1 MSGSRPTV
9 GIRISAEG
17 AEQVKRQLE
26 ALGPAGERAFAQI
39 QAASRNSQPE
49 FQKLGTSVDVVQ
61 RAFIG
66 MGGSLGSVGSVFTGV
81 SAVAGGLTT
90 AIVALGAAAAT
101 SAVAIAKAGDEANAT
116 LARLASATG
125 GAAQATQ
132 VYEQLF
138 KLSQQTGIAVA
149 ESAGAFS
156 RFAVAAKEIGG
167 TNAQV
172 LQLVGGIQKAG
183 IVAGASATE
192 TGAAVQQLGQALASG
207 KLQGDEL
214 RSLLEN
220 MPQLAQKLAQELG
233 VGIGQLRQMG
243 SEGKLTADVVFPAL
257 LRATEKI
264 GAEFD
269 KMPVT
274 MSRAKDIL
282 IAATEDF
289 GARLDRITGLS
300 QTFAR
305 FMQQGAAVL
314 SAAGRVIAPNEREAA
329 EDELQRA
336 RRRLTELRA
345 DAQRDPRGPLFQM
358 SGDDSLLPR
367 GPDLSRWSDRQSAL
381 TNEPVGSSL
390 RLPRASG
397 RSEGGSAAE
406 RRAELQIPGRDPLD
420 TTRQRF
426 GIAPGGRD
434 AVGDRARELAETEA
448 AEVAAQKRLAEI
460 LARGAEQ
467 IEMEQE
473 QAARQAL
480 AARRA
485 RLASEVQDA
494 VEFGDQRVKI
504 ARETREKLKKIDEA
518 EAAGVTVLRDGTPF
532 DATRARA
539 GVLRE
544 QAEALEKLAKEEA
557 KGGEEARKAAE
568 KRQDVIDKLNEQV
581 KAAERSIASTQ
592 AGGTASHELSIALE
606 IENKLRE
613 AGIPAIEKRTEAE
626 KKAADQITAS
636 VRALDKLKD
645 AQKKA
650 DDEAKKL
657 KDFQNRSLNEL
668 AAIGERAMDRLAD
681 AMVQAFVE
689 GKGAA
694 LSFGNVTKAI
704 LASVVTDFAKLAIV
718 NPIMNSLFVG
728 TNGPRPTLAG
738 AFGSGV
744 SGAAGFG
751 LGDALGLT
759 SLANYL
765 PGGGIGG
772 AFTGASNYLFGT
784 PTTYAI
790 VDPTGIPSAVAGT
803 PGVFGTGGAWTLGGV
818 AGAAGLGF
826 GAGQLVN
833 AIAGG
838 NQLGGTVGSALG
850 TGAGLAAAWA
860 LNLAVPGLGT
870 ALAIFGGA
878 AGGGIGGLFGPGES
892 SRGWSYAIRAT
903 GGNDGWAF
911 GKGLQ
916 LTDPYYNESGRAAFE
931 EATANIAAIN
941 TYLSQRGLEVYG
953 ARAVGGTKDGPGGL
967 GYGEALS
974 FNEAFSSL
982 RFRASNDNTLAT
994 ALNDRSFADPG
1005 ALQQFVEGFTA
1016 VRDTIRNLTETPAQ
1030 KLARQLEAVG
1040 KQFDDLSAKAKE
1052 YGLSEEGLADA
1063 RQKALDAVKAQQN
1076 NEAQPIRA
1084 YLARLD
1090 VADPTRAPVDRFGSA
1105 QSQFDAD
1112 LAAARAGDKAA
1123 LGRITGS
1130 ADTLLGAGRTM
1141 YASGPEFAAL
1151 RAMVTSSLSGLADQ
1165 IEVDAASIAMAE
1177 TATNT
1182 AQTVQAVKAAETT
1195 IQRTNTILAQ
1205 IYEAQHFG
1213 GAENGGMQAA
1223 LGAVFAGGN
1232 VIPFARGG
1240 IPDLVNSPTYAPMA
1254 LFGEAGPEAIMPLR
1268 RGADGRLGVEMSG
1281 GGFGALAGVL
1291 ESLTMQVNSLREEL
1305 RTARLRAA

>member
-39 QAASRNSQPE
+39 QAASRNAQPE

-116 LARLASATG
+116 LARLASASG

-138 KLSQQTGIAVA
+138 KLSQQTGAAVS

-172 LQLVGGIQKAG
+172 VQLVAGIQKAG
-183 IVAGASATE
+183 IVAGTGASEAA
-192 TGAAVQQLGQALASG
+192 AAVQQIGQALASG

-233 VGIGQLRQMG
+233 TNIGQLRKMG
-243 SEGKLTADVVFPAL
+243 EEGKLTADVVFPAL

-269 KMPVT
+269 RMPVT

-305 FMQQGAAVL
+305 FMQQGAAAL
-314 SAAGRVIAPNEREAA
+314 GAAGRYIAPSEREAA
-329 EDELQRA
+329 DQGVA
-336 RRRLTELRA
+336 
-345 DAQRDPRGPLFQM
+345 
-358 SGDDSLLPR
+358 
-367 GPDLSRWSDRQSAL
+367 
-381 TNEPVGSSL
+381 
-390 RLPRASG
+390 
-397 RSEGGSAAE
+397 AAE
-406 RRAELQIPGRDPLD
+406 RQRANVARQVAAERAASAYGDVSPALQQALDIADNDLREALARQAEIRRQDREMQRAEAADAAQ
-420 TTRQRF
+420 Q
-426 GIAPGGRD
+426 ARD
-434 AVGDRARELAETEA
+434 AGRLQATLSLKDLVADLDARAKARAKYAETIKKLDDAEAKGGELPAGVTYASLRAAAAREL
-448 AEVAAQKRLAEI
+448 
-460 LARGAEQ
+460 
-467 IEMEQE
+467 
-473 QAARQAL
+473 
-480 AARRA
+480 
-485 RLASEVQDA
+485 SD
-494 VEFGDQRVKI
+494 
-504 ARETREKLKKIDEA
+504 
-518 EAAGVTVLRDGTPF
+518 
-532 DATRARA
+532 
-539 GVLRE
+539 
-544 QAEALEKLAKEEA
+544 ALEKAAKEEA
-557 KGGEEARKAAE
+557 KSGEEARKAAE
-568 KRQDVIDKLNEQV
+568 KRQDVIDKLDEQV
-581 KAAERSIASTQ
+581 KAAERAIASTKSG
-592 AGGTASHELSIALE
+592 AKASHEMALALE

-613 AGIPAIEKRTEAE
+613 AGIPAIEKRSEAE
-626 KKAADQITAS
+626 KKAADRIAAS
-636 VRALDKLKD
+636 VRALDTLKE

-650 DDEAKKL
+650 EEEAKKL
-657 KDFQNRSLNEL
+657 KDWQDKSWNEL
-668 AAIGERAMDRLAD
+668 ADIGEKAFERLGD
-681 AMVQAFVE
+681 AMVEAFVS

-694 LSFGNVTKAI
+694 VTFGNAAKAI
-704 LASVVTDFAKLAIV
+704 LSSVTTDLVKLAVV

-738 AFGSGV
+738 ALGGSPGGGGV
-744 SGAAGFG
+744 G
-751 LGDALGLT
+751 LGDLLGLSSLIPKDGLLGALGLSGSGGLLST
-759 SLANYL
+759 TLISGVGTSTSSALGAMGGAYGPASLAQL
-765 PGGGIGG
+765 EAAGGLG
-772 AFTGASNYLFGT
+772 LFG
-784 PTTYAI
+784 
-790 VDPTGIPSAVAGT
+790 GS
-803 PGVFGTGGAWTLGGV
+803 GATLGGLLGG
-818 AGAAGLGF
+818 AGAGLG
-826 GAGQLVN
+826 AGMLLN
-833 AIAGG
+833 NLLGG
-838 NQLGGTVGSALG
+838 NQTGGMVGSGLGALGGAVLGSIIPGIGTLLG
-850 TGAGLAAAWA
+850 GL
-860 LNLAVPGLGT
+860 L
-870 ALAIFGGA
+870 GGA
-878 AGGGIGGLFGPGES
+878 AGGGLGGLFGPGES

-982 RFRASNDNTLAT
+982 KFRSANDNVLAG
-994 ALNDRSFADPG
+994 ALADRSFADPG

-1030 KLARQLEAVG
+1030 KLARQIEEIG

-1052 YGLSEEGLADA
+1052 YGISEEGLAEA

-1076 NEAQPIRA
+1076 NEGQAIRA
-1084 YLARLD
+1084 YLDRLSTN
-1090 VADPTRAPVDRFGSA
+1090 DPSASPVDRFAAA
-1105 QSQFDAD
+1105 QGLFGAD
-1112 LAAARAGDKAA
+1112 LAAAQAGDASA
-1123 LGRITGS
+1123 LARITSS
-1130 ADTLLGAGRTM
+1130 ADTLLGAGRAA
-1141 YASGPEFAAL
+1141 YASGPQFAAL
-1151 RAMVTSSLSGLADQ
+1151 RSMVVSSLENLPAVRGLP
-1165 IEVDAASIAMAE
+1165 ASQQPIDMVPLIDE
-1177 TATNT
+1177 
-1182 AQTVQAVKAAETT
+1182 
-1195 IQRTNTILAQ
+1195 LAQ
-1205 IYEAQHFG
+1205 
-1213 GAENGGMQAA
+1213 
-1223 LGAVFAGGN
+1223 LK
-1232 VIPFARGG
+1232 
-1240 IPDLVNSPTYAPMA
+1240 
-1254 LFGEAGPEAIMPLR
+1254 GEVA
-1268 RGADGRLGVEMSG
+1268 
-1281 GGFGALAGVL
+1281 
-1291 ESLTMQVNSLREEL
+1291 SLKEEL